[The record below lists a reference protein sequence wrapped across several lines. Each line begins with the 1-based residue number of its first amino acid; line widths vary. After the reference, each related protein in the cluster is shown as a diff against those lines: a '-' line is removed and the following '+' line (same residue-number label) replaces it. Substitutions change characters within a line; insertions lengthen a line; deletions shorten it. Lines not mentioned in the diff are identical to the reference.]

1 MRHNGRLAP
10 RLVIAFALAWVGRA
24 HAATVVLLEPARS
37 TPATKEALFRLQGE
51 LLAVGLEVELRARPS
66 GFSQSLDPR
75 AQLERIAERQRAI
88 AIIDVNDG
96 GAAVSVQI
104 WIFEHGPDRVQ
115 VSRVVLEPEPV
126 TRSETVAIR
135 AIEVLRSRF
144 LELALARRESK
155 PPTPTPAANHAAAPP
170 PSPRGPR
177 FGLEAGAAI
186 STGVDGIGPALLPL
200 VRFDWRPGGWLLA
213 QLTAGALGTS
223 PTVERGTTSAEVA
236 QQYAALGVCYCP
248 RTVLGLRPLLALSV
262 GALRTTLDGRA
273 ELPQRA
279 HFVEQWSA
287 VFEAAIGARLQLP
300 GRYFVT
306 VASHVQLAQ
315 PYVAVHFTDQI
326 VATSGRPNLLFPL
339 MFGAWL

>member
-1 MRHNGRLAP
+1 
-10 RLVIAFALAWVGRA
+10 LVIALVLAWVGRA

-66 GFSQSLDPR
+66 GFSQSLAP
-75 AQLERIAERQRAI
+75 QTELERIAERRHAI

-96 GAAVSVQI
+96 GAAISVEI
-104 WIFEHGPDRVQ
+104 WIFERGAAHVQ
-115 VSRVVLEPEPV
+115 VSRVALEPEPA
-126 TRSETVAIR
+126 TRSETLAIR

-144 LELALARRESK
+144 LELALSRRESK
-155 PPTPTPAANHAAAPP
+155 LPPPPPPAARPAPPP

-186 STGVDGIGPALLPL
+186 STGVDGVGPALLPL

-223 PTVERGTTSAEVA
+223 PTVERGSTSAEVA
-236 QQYAALGVCYCP
+236 QQYAAVGVCYCP
-248 RTVLGLRPLLALSV
+248 QTVLGLSPLLALSAGV
-262 GALRTTLDGRA
+262 LRTTLDGRA
-273 ELPQRA
+273 ELPERA
-279 HFVEQWSA
+279 HFVAQWSA
-287 VFEAAIGARLQLP
+287 VFEGAIGARLQLP
-300 GRYFVT
+300 GRYFLT
-306 VASHVQLAQ
+306 LASHVQLAQ
-315 PYVAVHFTDQI
+315 PYVAVHFADQV

-339 MFGAWL
+339 TFGAWL